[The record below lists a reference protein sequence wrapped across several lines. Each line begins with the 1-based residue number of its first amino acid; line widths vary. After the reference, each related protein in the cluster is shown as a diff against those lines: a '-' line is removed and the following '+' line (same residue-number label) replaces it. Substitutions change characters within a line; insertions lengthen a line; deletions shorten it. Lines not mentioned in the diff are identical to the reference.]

1 MLGEY
6 IDDFALK
13 DETVDF
19 IVTESIKNKE
29 TPFLSVLVPVYNS
42 EEFILQCLNS
52 IEKSCSKISY
62 EIILVDD
69 GSVDSS
75 LELISNFKSSGNIK
89 IISFAKNQGI
99 SQARNISISE
109 SNGEYIT
116 FVDSDDLTI
125 CDFSI
130 IEGLIKKEGCPSII
144 SSDFITFT
152 DNHDIEKE
160 DTNIIM
166 SVNSRSNLFQGV
178 NGFAWGKFYK
188 RSIFNDVKFLPGR
201 MWEDIITLP
210 ILCNKASEVKQLSLK
225 SIAYRE
231 NPTSLSR
238 SKPTEISAEDYVV
251 QLKFLIYLAMKND
264 LINDYFYFRL
274 MRDAGKFLYQRT
286 KHISKKQQLKNFKEL
301 RDNISLCRIDRSIE
315 KLPLTERLIDKAFSK
330 GSFVYWKLACLY
342 QSL

>member
-1 MLGEY
+1 M
-6 IDDFALK
+6 
-13 DETVDF
+13 
-19 IVTESIKNKE
+19 
-29 TPFLSVLVPVYNS
+29 
-42 EEFILQCLNS
+42 
-52 IEKSCSKISY
+52 
-62 EIILVDD
+62 
-69 GSVDSS
+69 
-75 LELISNFKSSGNIK
+75 K

-99 SQARNISISE
+99 SRARNISISE

-130 IEGLIKKEGCPSII
+130 IERLIKKEGYPSII

-238 SKPTEISAEDYVV
+238 SKPTEISAEDYVM